1 MEVRR
6 RPLPTFTLDLRKQAS
21 SALGPLDKVSGADQ
35 LGGAAAED
43 PLRVESSE
51 KSLVSQLME
60 PPGPEGPSSEVETKL
75 SSEDSFSE
83 EGSAPED
90 TLTEETRRKS
100 EEEEAAKER
109 AAQRQLLAVEELV
122 QSERNYLKML
132 QICTVTI
139 RSNLMKLQVPSDP
152 PDTYNSLQ
160 TTVKDARRV

>member
-1 MEVRR
+1 MEVPR
-6 RPLPTFTLDLRKQAS
+6 RPQPTFTLDLRKQAS
-21 SALGPLDKVSGADQ
+21 SAPGPLGSVDEVSGADQ

-43 PLRVESSE
+43 PLRVQGSE

-60 PPGPEGPSSEVETKL
+60 PPGPEDTSSEAETKL
-75 SSEDSFSE
+75 FSEDGFSEDGSASEDTSSEE
-83 EGSAPED
+83 A
-90 TLTEETRRKS
+90 RRRS

-122 QSERNYLKML
+122 QSERNYLRML

-152 PDTYNSLQ
+152 P
-160 TTVKDARRV
+160 KHPHEAK